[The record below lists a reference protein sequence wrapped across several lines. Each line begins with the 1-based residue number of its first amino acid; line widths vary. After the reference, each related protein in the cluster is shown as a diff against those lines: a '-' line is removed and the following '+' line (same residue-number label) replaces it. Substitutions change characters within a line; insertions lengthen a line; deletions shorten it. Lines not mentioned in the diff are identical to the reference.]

1 MTLTRSW
8 ARLSLR
14 ARLLVI
20 GVLGVAVAL
29 AIGSFALYGVLTL
42 VSFRTIDDAGQ
53 ATVAEVADLVDRDRL
68 PDPIPVT
75 GSQIVQVLDSENRV
89 VSASVNGD
97 RLTALLTPDEVAA
110 ALNGDHP
117 QVSGSRVGLDS
128 SLRVSAAE
136 VGPADARRT
145 VVVAQRIDDIED
157 SQRILRLTLLATY
170 PLLLLALALIAWR
183 VVGAALRPVEMLR
196 STADRISGT
205 GQDSRLP
212 VPASRDEVHAL
223 AVTLNS
229 MLDRLSA
236 SRARQRAFVADAA
249 HELRSPLS
257 SMQTQLE
264 VAERLGEDTE
274 TTRDLHAEVIR
285 MSALVEDLL
294 VLARLDQEP
303 SPAKPPQP
311 VAVPDLLLDVVRR
324 QAGARVGVT
333 TGALPDAVVL
343 GDRDALGRVFGNL
356 VDNAVRHAVS
366 TVHIEALERGS
377 VVDVLVSD
385 DGTGIP
391 EADRERVFDRFTR
404 LDEARD
410 RDAGGSGLGLAIVR
424 ELVHQTGG
432 TVVLET
438 GVAGGL
444 VARVSLPVAPRSRRS
459 EGSDAPTATGAA
471 KDEQDQRDNGQDDQ
485 NGPQHCETPSG

>member
-1 MTLTRSW
+1 
-8 ARLSLR
+8 
-14 ARLLVI
+14 
-20 GVLGVAVAL
+20 
-29 AIGSFALYGVLTL
+29 
-42 VSFRTIDDAGQ
+42 
-53 ATVAEVADLVDRDRL
+53 
-68 PDPIPVT
+68 
-75 GSQIVQVLDSENRV
+75 
-89 VSASVNGD
+89 
-97 RLTALLTPDEVAA
+97 
-110 ALNGDHP
+110 
-117 QVSGSRVGLDS
+117 
-128 SLRVSAAE
+128 
-136 VGPADARRT
+136 
-145 VVVAQRIDDIED
+145 VVAQRIDDIED
-157 SQRILRLTLLATY
+157 SQRTLRLTLLATY

-274 TTRDLHAEVIR
+274 TIRDLHAEVSR

-294 VLARLDQEP
+294 VLARLDQEA
-303 SPAKPPQP
+303 SPAKPPTP
-311 VAVPDLLLDVVRR
+311 VAVRDLLLDVVRR
-324 QAGARVGVT
+324 QAGARVDVT
-333 TGALPDAVVL
+333 TGALPEGVVL
-343 GDRDALGRVFGNL
+343 GDRDALRRVFGNL
-356 VDNAVRHAVS
+356 VDNAVRHAER

-377 VVDVLVSD
+377 LVEVLVSD
-385 DGTGIP
+385 DGTGVP

-432 TVVLET
+432 SVVLET

-444 VARVSLPVAPRSRRS
+444 VARVSLPVAPRGGKS

-471 KDEQDQRDNGQDDQ
+471 KDEQDQRDDGQDDQ